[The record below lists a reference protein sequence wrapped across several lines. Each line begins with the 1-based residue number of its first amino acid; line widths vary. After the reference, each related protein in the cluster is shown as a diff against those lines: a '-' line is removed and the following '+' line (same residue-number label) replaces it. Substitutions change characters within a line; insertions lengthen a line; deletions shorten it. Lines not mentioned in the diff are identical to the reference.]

1 MKKNIND
8 NIKFFIPNLKK
19 SIDDDGNMYLE
30 GIASTKDEDLES
42 EVLDPRGFDLSYF
55 KKQGTVN
62 WNHQSKNNPNAIIG
76 EPHTVKINKNGELFV
91 KVKLYKDN
99 PLAKAT
105 YETALM
111 LEKNSDKRKLGFS
124 IEGKRVEKTTDGG
137 KTNTAKAMITGLAI
151 THTPINFNTY
161 AEVCKALQTD
171 NNLGDS
177 GTRVNNVLIQSNF
190 TKKNKKM
197 NNLQKTCKGYMN
209 SGMDK
214 EEIVNKML
222 EDGYDP
228 DEIEEAYDSVYN
240 DMNKGVNNNKKSIK
254 VETEDTDYDD
264 YDEDEDD
271 DDNEYNDDEDDD
283 DDDMPKKPIKKGVQ
297 NKQVFDFKR
306 FEKSIIDKLNAT
318 GVVLQGILQKQREVI
333 EKIDN
338 IEQEI
343 DVVKS
348 LTENNIYDEQ
358 ITEITKGIE
367 SLQEDLEQFKVPI
380 QKSVTVSRERN
391 FEKSTNENQN
401 APKKT
406 KVELLNK
413 LEQLSFEKGL
423 DAFWSSVMTTF
434 ESTGNLNET
443 ARRRLLSEHNFNY

>member
-1 MKKNIND
+1 MNKRSND
-8 NIKFFIPNLKK
+8 IQFFIPNLKK
-19 SIDDDGNMYLE
+19 SIDEDGNMYLE

-76 EPHTVKINKNGELFV
+76 EPYIAKINSKGELFV

-124 IEGKRVEKTTDGG
+124 IEGKRVEKTTNGG
-137 KTNTAKAMITGLAI
+137 KTNTPKAMITGLAI

-190 TKKNKKM
+190 TKKNRNMSNSKLM
-197 NNLQKTCKGYMN
+197 KTCKGYMN

-214 EEIVNKML
+214 EDIMNKML
-222 EDGYDP
+222 EDGYDT
-228 DEIEEAYDSVYN
+228 DEIEEAYDACYST
-240 DMNKGVNNNKKSIK
+240 MNKGVGNKKSMK
-254 VETEDTDYDD
+254 AETEDNDYDD
-264 YDEDEDD
+264 DDSDD
-271 DDNEYNDDEDDD
+271 DYDDDEDSD
-283 DDDMPKKPIKKGVQ
+283 DDDMPKMPLKKGAVKKSID
-297 NKQVFDFKR
+297 KQVFDFKK
-306 FEKSIIDKLNAT
+306 FEKSLADKMDAT
-318 GVVLQGILQKQREVI
+318 ATILQGILQKQREVI
-333 EKIDN
+333 EKVDN
-338 IEQEI
+338 LEQQIE
-343 DVVKS
+343 VVKGFG
-348 LTENNIYDEQ
+348 ENTMFEEQ
-358 ITEITKGIE
+358 FSEITKGIE
-367 SLQEDLEQFKVPI
+367 SLQQDFEDLKTPI

-391 FEKSTNENQN
+391 FEKSVANTQQAQRKN
-401 APKKT
+401 KKE
-406 KVELLNK
+406 VLNK
-413 LEQLSFEKGL
+413 LEELSFEKGL
-423 DAFWSSVMTTF
+423 DPFWSSVMTTF
-434 ESTGNLNET
+434 ESTGNLSES
-443 ARRRLLSEHNFNY
+443 AKQRLKSEHNFTY